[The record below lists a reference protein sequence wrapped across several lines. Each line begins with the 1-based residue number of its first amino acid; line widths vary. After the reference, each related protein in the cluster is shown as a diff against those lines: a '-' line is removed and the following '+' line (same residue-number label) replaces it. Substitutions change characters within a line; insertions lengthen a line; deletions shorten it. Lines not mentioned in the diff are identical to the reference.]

1 MLEIFLTYEAKLQEE
16 LVGVGNL
23 VSWEFIITVVLEQL
37 AWVAG
42 LYADL
47 NKFTAEEQVKV
58 LFIYLTDLLQN
69 TSQLDKIN

>member
-1 MLEIFLTYEAKLQEE
+1 LLEIFLTYEAKLQEE